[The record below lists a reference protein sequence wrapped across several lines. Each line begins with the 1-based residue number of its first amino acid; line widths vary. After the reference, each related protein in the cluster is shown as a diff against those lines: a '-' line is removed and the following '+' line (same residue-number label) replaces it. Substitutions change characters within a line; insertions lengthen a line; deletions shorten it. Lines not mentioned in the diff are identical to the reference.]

1 MILPVFPVA
10 LLPHVQLFIRPL
22 LLALE
27 SKGELVGYGL
37 RWLGFIVEKVSREQI
52 EPIIE
57 NIKPRLKKALY
68 DIMSGTQYA
77 DQAQTIVQKMP
88 FLEAVVSKGYN
99 PLSIC

>member
-37 RWLGFIVEKVSREQI
+37 RWLGFIVEKMSREQI
-52 EPIIE
+52 ETII
-57 NIKPRLKKALY
+57 
-68 DIMSGTQYA
+68 
-77 DQAQTIVQKMP
+77 
-88 FLEAVVSKGYN
+88 
-99 PLSIC
+99 